1 MLRFFYVRREQN
13 MKTYFDEFLG
23 KEVTVQEEIT
33 PEIGKELRMEDPAM
47 FSSIFEDSEEGDK

>member
-1 MLRFFYVRREQN
+1 

-23 KEVTVQEEIT
+23 KGVTVQEEIT
-33 PEIGKELRMEDPAM
+33 PEIGKELKMEDPAM